1 MQLKFNNKVNHTTNY
16 FSSTNLLWEVELTD
30 VDLDSIYPELLRSD
44 IWETANVHG
53 NLRFRNNDKSEILNN
68 FLNEFNSLKT
78 EILEYIYHYDR
89 KTFTERWW
97 KSLEHYENNTGM
109 HSTIFKDTPGFN
121 MGPHLDNSHIIAQL
135 VLNVVHNTTGTE
147 FYQASSTKPYYKA
160 PTEQYK
166 GVLFFNNANA
176 GHGIQNVT
184 EDRFI
189 LYSGIL
195 Y

>member
-1 MQLKFNNKVNHTTNY
+1 MQLKFNNKVDHTKKH
-16 FSSTNLLWEVELTD
+16 FSSVNLLWEVELTG
-30 VDLDSIYPELLRSD
+30 VDLDILYPELLRSD
-44 IWETANVHG
+44 IWETAEFMG
-53 NLRFRNNDKSEILNN
+53 GLRFRNNNKSEIINN
-68 FLNEFNSLKT
+68 FVNEFNSLKT
-78 EILEYIYHYDR
+78 ETLEYIYHFDR
-89 KTFTERWW
+89 KTFSERWW

-109 HSTIFKDTPGFN
+109 HTTIFKDTPGFS

-135 VLNVVHNTTGTE
+135 VLNITNNTTGTE
-147 FYQASSTKPYYKA
+147 FYETSKTKPYYKA
-160 PTEQYK
+160 PLDQYK
-166 GVLFFNNANA
+166 GVLFFNNATA

>member
-1 MQLKFNNKVNHTTNY
+1 MQLKFNNRINHTINY
-16 FSSTNLLWEVELTD
+16 FSSTNLLWEVELTN
-30 VDLDSIYPELLRSD
+30 VNLDSIYPELLRSD
-44 IWETANVHG
+44 IWQTENAHG
-53 NLRFRNNDKSEILNN
+53 NLRFKNNDKSEIINN

-89 KTFTERWW
+89 KTFAERWW
-97 KSLEHYENNTGM
+97 KSLEYYENNSSM
-109 HSTIFKDTPGFN
+109 YSRIFKDTPGFN

-135 VLNVVHNTTGTE
+135 VLNITNNTTGTE
-147 FYQASSTKPYYKA
+147 FYETSKTKPYYKA
-160 PTEQYK
+160 PLDQYK
-166 GVLFFNNANA
+166 GVLFFNNATA

-189 LYSGIL
+189 LYSSIL